1 MELVTALSS
10 PPASR
15 RDCLHWKVADSLR
28 PAGVLLVEVPHGV
41 VVVEEEVGELPSAQS
56 IHKHVNVPNHLILR
70 ILLNLIFGTTYHV
83 VMAHVVS
90 PINFLKACYNAMDEH
105 TKLYVQT
112 SQCDMHTKAQFDTSY
127 HEHIS
132 FFTAHSFQYAAKL
145 SRLKIVNYE
154 KTPIHGT
161 SCLDD
166 ERENKERGSI
176 WL

>member
-1 MELVTALSS
+1 
-10 PPASR
+10 
-15 RDCLHWKVADSLR
+15 
-28 PAGVLLVEVPHGV
+28 
-41 VVVEEEVGELPSAQS
+41 
-56 IHKHVNVPNHLILR
+56 
-70 ILLNLIFGTTYHV
+70 
-83 VMAHVVS
+83 MAHVVS

-105 TKLYVQT
+105 TKLYE
-112 SQCDMHTKAQFDTSY
+112 CDITQAQFDTSY

-132 FFTAHSFQYAAKL
+132 FFTAHSAKL

-166 ERENKERGSI
+166 GLDDERENKERGSI